1 MFITH
6 GSYRISVFTFLL
18 TVYFLRMHYMF
29 CHVCMCSIYVFFLIS
44 CLAVPQQQSLTG
56 PSQQTVSKQE
66 TETKI
71 DVVKPSDSDE
81 GNSQASE
88 DSTKTCSAKGS
99 EQQKESEAVSVS

>member
-1 MFITH
+1 
-6 GSYRISVFTFLL
+6 
-18 TVYFLRMHYMF
+18 MF
-29 CHVCMCSIYVFFLIS
+29 CHVCRCSIYVFFLIS